1 VEIKMQAT
9 ERTQRI
15 LSKIL
20 DALAEEFE
28 QAHPLDYLKEFVL
41 ACEAV
46 FYAFAKGFGL
56 PGPTIEVLLQ
66 AMIKD
71 VILRLRIEAGAE
83 VTEKDFLDAYFALCK
98 GFGFYIG
105 SCGCCDSP
113 FLNEVEGDREWTI
126 LANDSGDDVKGS
138 YNDLAG
144 HEAHLRGLSC
154 LNCDN
159 GGCYVKAQYGTDG
172 KILCAECGKELDG

>member
-1 VEIKMQAT
+1 MQAT

-15 LSKIL
+15 VDKIL
-20 DALAEEFE
+20 GAVADEFVGDN
-28 QAHPLDYLKEFVL
+28 HPLDYLEEFIHAVV
-41 ACEAV
+41 AV
-46 FYAFAKGFGL
+46 FYAFSKGFGI
-56 PGPTIEVLLQ
+56 PGTAIEVVLQ
-66 AMIKD
+66 AMTKD
-71 VILRLRIEAGAE
+71 VISHIRAEAGAE
-83 VTEKDFLDAYFALCK
+83 VTEKDFLDAYVALCK

-126 LANDSGDDVKGS
+126 LANDSGDDVKSS

-144 HEAHLRGLSC
+144 HEAHLRKLSC

-159 GGCYVKAQYGTDG
+159 GGCDVKARYGEKG
-172 KILCAECGKELDG
+172 EILCAECGKELDG